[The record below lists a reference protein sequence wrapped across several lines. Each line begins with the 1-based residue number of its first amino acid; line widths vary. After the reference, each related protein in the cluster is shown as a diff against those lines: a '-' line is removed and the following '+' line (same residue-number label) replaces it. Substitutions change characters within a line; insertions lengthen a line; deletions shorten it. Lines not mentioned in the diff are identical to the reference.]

1 MDIFTIKIKD
11 EIGTSIEVNTIAKDL
26 IEKIILLG
34 EDEVI
39 VDWEGVEFVGMGF
52 ARDYILHKFRIE
64 TEIHDHHVSNY
75 VCQMFNI
82 MYSRLLYSIK
92 EAMNNKGV
100 IV

>member
-1 MDIFTIKIKD
+1 MITIKIRD

-39 VDWEGVEFVGMGF
+39 VDWDGVEFVGMGF
-52 ARDYILHKFRIE
+52 ARDYIFYKFRTE
-64 TEIHDHHVSNY
+64 TKIHDHQMSDN

-92 EAMNNKGV
+92 EAMNRKGV
-100 IV
+100 IL